1 MIQGLGFLP
10 LPFPLAAAKP
20 GHLNPGAWSGEL
32 VSGRP
37 QGREEHK
44 DPTHT
49 AAALGPQRPSRVEG
63 IWGPESSLSYRQQH
77 PPPRAQT
84 ANGPEPGVR
93 VPGEQLEGNRICWF
107 IDCGWSGRPLTQS
120 QLFLLKSTGAGLD
133 FYVVL
138 RSLSFPI
145 FQMNAPEEMMSE
157 DCPCCCRWPHQPCGQ
172 LGWQSCDT
180 PGWGLASASAM
191 SLTCY
196 GACEPQCPLW

>member
-1 MIQGLGFLP
+1 MEWGIGVREAPGPGGAQGP
-10 LPFPLAAAKP
+10 
-20 GHLNPGAWSGEL
+20 H
-32 VSGRP
+32 
-37 QGREEHK
+37 
-44 DPTHT
+44 THCSS
-49 AAALGPQRPSRVEG
+49 LGPSEAEQSGGNLGARVL
-63 IWGPESSLSYRQQH
+63 PVLPPAA